1 MFIAGHSILRFI
13 PCYKSGGGIWEF
25 EKKMKVRFSL
35 NQKRV
40 NALAPPVAYNGLAVW
55 FCKPT
60 TPLQFNDKLSK
71 AYKLYRLLYAGRSK
85 TQKL

>member
-1 MFIAGHSILRFI
+1 MTAAQQIRWKQQTVNVHYHMFIAGHSLLRFS

-40 NALAPPVAYNGLAVW
+40 NALAPPLAYNVFGLGEV
-55 FCKPT
+55 
-60 TPLQFNDKLSK
+60 PLLE
-71 AYKLYRLLYAGRSK
+71 
-85 TQKL
+85 T